1 MLNEMPEAFRI
12 QEKWMAETE
21 REGSA
26 LCLISFVTISHLP
39 FLDITY
45 SKLTGYAWRL
55 HWVVEKHGIWN
66 CTSKIACNT
75 SHRGETNGII

>member
-12 QEKWMAETE
+12 QEKWMAETT

-26 LCLISFVTISHLP
+26 LCLISFFTISHLP

-45 SKLTGYAWRL
+45 SKLKGYA
-55 HWVVEKHGIWN
+55 
-66 CTSKIACNT
+66 
-75 SHRGETNGII
+75 